1 MQHVYGRWSPR
12 MWHNGKPKKLGP
24 LKAKSNSNI
33 GFSSYGDPQIQN
45 FFSAWLVQEH
55 FYRLDP
61 VRGCFAL
68 TASEA
73 AELLQRYRA
82 YGRRG
87 KAVGVCAWGEQATAW
102 HDGHCRLD
110 SHGLMVMVTA
120 YLWFVFDH
128 EQKCQ
133 WSDNCTAKG
142 FLRHQLNNPCDDQ
155 FEALIDHGPT
165 LEQ

>member
-1 MQHVYGRWSPR
+1 MSRSV
-12 MWHNGKPKKLGP
+12 K
-24 LKAKSNSNI
+24 
-33 GFSSYGDPQIQN
+33 FSPQIQN

-87 KAVGVCAWGEQATAW
+87 KAVGVCWGEQATAW
-102 HDGHCRLD
+102 HDGNCRLD

-120 YLWFVFDH
+120 YLCFVFDREMPVVRRLH
-128 EQKCQ
+128 CQGLLEAPAEQ
-133 WSDNCTAKG
+133 S
-142 FLRHQLNNPCDDQ
+142 LR
-155 FEALIDHGPT
+155 
-165 LEQ
+165 